1 MCLSLCVR
9 CSFLQHDQVGSAFQ
23 ILSDSSYIV
32 SSSPSA
38 VDHWRLTCPDNTAA
52 PQRVLQPCQMCRIY
66 LPCDCS
72 LTARDFILPPRMCG
86 DATDYDSSGNMTYQS
101 QSSKEGRVDYFYTLN
116 TRVVKSVHWKSG
128 AAQKASY
135 ASLMNKLWTDKLRV
149 PTVKFHQS
157 RLAYEMPPY
166 VSESY
171 QRGPADLRKVL
182 ENYKKGQASYD
193 SEMDAML
200 AKATDMSDVVS
211 GRTFNL
217 KAALADVFGGIFSEN
232 FALVVGV
239 LFTSSTCLLFAF
251 VFTTFMFVSV
261 LASILTATNKVVV
274 NLSHDDDSHSQHSSN
289 SSSSSEEEEEYEIDN
304 SWDEKSPLLV
314 ATSSV

>member
-1 MCLSLCVR
+1 M
-9 CSFLQHDQVGSAFQ
+9 GSAFQ

-32 SSSPSA
+32 SSSPST
-38 VDHWRLTCPDNTAA
+38 VDHWRLTCPDNSAT
-52 PQRVLQPCQMCRIY
+52 PQRVLEPCQMCRIY

-86 DATDYDSSGNMTYQS
+86 DATDYDSSGNATYQS

-116 TRVVKSVHWKSG
+116 TRVVKSVHWQSD

-135 ASLMNKLWTDKLRV
+135 ASLMNKLWTDELRV
-149 PTVKFHQS
+149 PTLKFNVS
-157 RLAYEMPPY
+157 RLAREMSPY

-171 QRGPADLRKVL
+171 GRGHADLRKVL
-182 ENYKKGQASYD
+182 DNYKKGQASYD

-217 KAALADVFGGIFSEN
+217 KAVLADVFGGIFSEN
-232 FALVVGV
+232 FVLVVSV
-239 LFTSSTCLLFAF
+239 LFTSSVCLLFAF
-251 VFTTFMFVSV
+251 VFATFMAVSV
-261 LASILTATNKVVV
+261 LMSLLRATDKVVV
-274 NLSHDDDSHSQHSSN
+274 VVDQDSD
-289 SSSSSEEEEEYEIDN
+289 SEEE
-304 SWDEKSPLLV
+304 DEQAPLL
-314 ATSSV
+314 TSAV